1 MAQQQKVAGWY
12 WIITAILTPFVLV
25 ATLVWAFY
33 AQKVQSYRAEGAVL
47 VNKLEKDREQ
57 FAPLRDHMLF
67 VSEKVGFKMGDP
79 TGKSSEVGAQ
89 VSRPSVFQGENER
102 NAPPENQSPLLRA
115 YLDAESRY
123 YGATDGDT
131 GYVHDYIAAREW
143 LTEFERKLQG
153 YIYAKSYQYYT
164 VRTIELAGGEGVVA
178 AEGDLSRPLVRE
190 NPDLPL
196 PDSVVDAART
206 KKANGDKPVD
216 SVMQE
221 PTRIT
226 LELLFRKQTQLL
238 RDLFAANQ
246 HQYNLL
252 FSDVAGKVE
261 IYDYSDPDNPKK
273 VGDVTIGFKG
283 EEESLEEIKRKLAII
298 SRAVEDNKNTG
309 VDELTTANDV
319 AIEAEGATSSRGNTL
334 QFMFVAAEGRIEVLQ
349 NEFQNA
355 KVTHEGDAQKFED
368 LVRNLP
374 RIKIPVKLEKS
385 DPDGEVSYSD
395 YSRGIVHIDLG
406 HADGVK
412 AGQRFEIWR
421 LHGFEKDEFVG
432 VVEIIRTLSQHYS
445 LCTVL
450 TLTDQNDPVRKGDK
464 IVSQLWHNG
473 KFLSIA
479 LHGSYEPPNEA
490 YTKERLAE
498 LLKQAGVKVV
508 EKAQPGTDVVILG
521 SNLLGDEWYRRARN
535 DLRFETLREDDVRI
549 YVDPR

>member
-12 WIITAILTPFVLV
+12 WIITAILTPFVLI
-25 ATLVWAFY
+25 ATLLWAFY
-33 AQKVQSYRAEGAVL
+33 AQKVQSYRSEGVVL

-57 FAPLRDHMLF
+57 FEPLRNHMLY

-79 TGKSSEVGAQ
+79 TGKSSEVSGQ

-143 LTEFERKLQG
+143 LKEFERNLQG
-153 YIYAKSYQYYT
+153 YVYAKSYQYYT
-164 VRTIELAGGEGVVA
+164 VRTINFGGSDGAVIT
-178 AEGDLSRPLVRE
+178 EGDLSRPIDKN
-190 NPDLPL
+190 NPALPL
-196 PDSVVDAART
+196 PTSVVDAGRT
-206 KKANGDKPVD
+206 KKANGDKPAD
-216 SVMQE
+216 SIMQE

-226 LELLFRKQTQLL
+226 LELIFRKQTQLL
-238 RDLFAANQ
+238 RDLVSANL

-261 IYDYSDPDNPKK
+261 FYDYTKDPPEK
-273 VGDVTIGFKG
+273 VGEIDIGYIG
-283 EEESLEEIKRKLAII
+283 EEKSLKF
-298 SRAVEDNKNTG
+298 VE
-309 VDELTTANDV
+309 DELTKITRKIGTNKETGVRELVSARDV
-319 AIEAEGATSSRGNTL
+319 ADEAEGATSARGNTL
-334 QFMFVAAEGRIEVLQ
+334 QFMYVAAEGRIEVLQ

-368 LVRNLP
+368 LIRNLP
-374 RIKIPVKLEKS
+374 RLKIPRKLEKS
-385 DPDGEVSYSD
+385 DPDGEISYSD

-432 VVEIIRTLSQHYS
+432 VVEIVRTLSQHYS

-450 TLTDQNDPVRKGDK
+450 SLTDDAEPVRKGDK
-464 IVSQLWHNG
+464 IVSQLWHDG
-473 KFLSIA
+473 KFLSVA

-490 YTKERLAE
+490 YTKDRLTE

-508 EKAQPGTDVVILG
+508 NKVQPGTDLVILG

-535 DLRFETLREDDVRI
+535 DLRFETMREDDVRI

>member
-12 WIITAILTPFVLV
+12 WIITAILTPFVLI
-25 ATLVWAFY
+25 ATLIWAFY
-33 AQKVQSYRAEGAVL
+33 AQQVQAYRAEGAVL

-57 FAPLRDHMLF
+57 FVPLRDHMIE
-67 VSEKVGFKMGDP
+67 VAEKVGFKMGDP
-79 TGKSSEVGAQ
+79 TGAVAEVSNQ

-102 NAPPENQSPLLRA
+102 GAPPENQSPLLRA

-123 YGATDGDT
+123 YGATDTDT
-131 GYVHDYIAAREW
+131 GYVHEYIAARAW
-143 LTEFERKLQG
+143 LGEFERRLKG
-153 YIYAKSYQYYT
+153 YIAAKSYQYYT
-164 VRTIELAGGEGVVA
+164 VRTIDIGAGGVA
-178 AEGDLSRPLVRE
+178 VAEGDLSRPIDRDADYV
-190 NPDLPL
+190 LPEA
-196 PDSVVDAART
+196 VVTDAVNR
-206 KKANGDKPVD
+206 KANGDAPVD

-226 LELLFRKQTQLL
+226 LELIFRQQIQLL
-238 RDLFAANQ
+238 RDLFGANQ

-252 FSDVAGKVE
+252 FSDVAGTVE
-261 IYDYSDPDNPKK
+261 IYDYSDPEKPQK
-273 VGDVTIGFKG
+273 VGEVEIGFKG
-283 EEESLEEIKRKLAII
+283 EEGSLTKLRTDLARISNKVETNRSESVRELEASAR
-298 SRAVEDNKNTG
+298 
-309 VDELTTANDV
+309 V
-319 AIEAEGATSSRGNTL
+319 ADEAEGATSSRGNTL

-432 VVEIIRTLSQHYS
+432 VVEIIRTLSPHFS

-450 TLTDQNDPVRKGDK
+450 TLTNEADPVRKGDK
-464 IVSQLWHNG
+464 IVSRLWHEG
-473 KFLSIA
+473 KFLSVA

-490 YTKERLAE
+490 YTKERLSE
-498 LLKQAGVKVV
+498 LLRQAGVKVV
-508 EKAQPGTDVVILG
+508 DKVQPGTDLVVLG
-521 SNLLGDEWYRRARN
+521 SNLLGDAWYRRARN
-535 DLRFETLREDDVRI
+535 DLRFDTLREDDVRL